1 MIIKM
6 ETDVKSMLE
15 LKKIKVYVNND
26 EMTALDYIELLEN
39 IVNKGVN
46 KK

>member
-1 MIIKM
+1 MQVKM

-39 IVNKGVN
+39 IVNKEIE
-46 KK
+46 K

>member
-1 MIIKM
+1 MKVKM

-26 EMTALDYIELLEN
+26 EMRALDYIELLEN
-39 IVNKGVN
+39 IVNKEIE
-46 KK
+46 K